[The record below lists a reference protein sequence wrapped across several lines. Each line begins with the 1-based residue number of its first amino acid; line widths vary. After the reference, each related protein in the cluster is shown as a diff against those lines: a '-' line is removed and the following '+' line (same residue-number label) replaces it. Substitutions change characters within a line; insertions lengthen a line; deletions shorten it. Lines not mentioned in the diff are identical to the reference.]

1 MKIILSALQLAL
13 VPLMVAALTM
23 PASAQASKKSNVN
36 KNKTTITKK
45 KPEMPMPTG
54 PAATVYMTK
63 KITPAALEAMYN
75 AVGRKLSGKVAVK
88 LSTGEPGGHNF
99 LSPDLIKD
107 LVHSVNGTIVE
118 CNTAYPGQRATTE
131 KHKQVVIDHGFTAIA
146 PVDIMDEDSSIA
158 LPFSHGAQIREDYVG
173 SHFANYTSF
182 LVLSHF
188 KGHAMGGFGGA
199 LKNISIGI
207 ASAKGKLW
215 IHTAGASM
223 TDFSAA
229 FKTNQNAFLE
239 SMAEAAG
246 AVMNK
251 LGDSVVYINVMNNLS
266 VDCDCDNDPLPPEM
280 KDIGILASTD
290 PVALD
295 KACVDLVYKA
305 NKKES
310 AALRKRIESRNGTL
324 ILQHAEALGLGTQ
337 KYKLVILDK

>member
-1 MKIILSALQLAL
+1 MPL
-13 VPLMVAALTM
+13 VWG
-23 PASAQASKKSNVN
+23 
-36 KNKTTITKK
+36 
-45 KPEMPMPTG
+45 PT
-54 PAATVYMTK
+54 ATVYMTK
-63 KITPAALEAMYN
+63 KINPAALEAIYN

-99 LSPDLIKD
+99 LSPNLIKD
-107 LVHSVNGTIVE
+107 LVHDVNGTIVE

-131 KHKQVVIDHGFTAIA
+131 KHKQVVIDHGFTTIA
-146 PVDIMDEDSSIA
+146 PVDIMDEDSSIV
-158 LPFSHGAQIREDYVG
+158 LPFPHGAQIREDYVG

-207 ASAKGKLW
+207 ASAKGKVW
-215 IHTAGASM
+215 IHTAGASK
-223 TDFSAA
+223 TDFMVAA
-229 FKTNQNAFLE
+229 KTNQNAFLE
-239 SMAEAAG
+239 AMAEAAG

-251 LGDSVVYINVMNNLS
+251 MGENVVYINVMNNLS

-280 KDIGILASTD
+280 NDIGILGSTD

-305 NKKES
+305 NKIES

-324 ILQHAEALGLGTQ
+324 ILQHAEALGLGSQ
-337 KYKLVILDK
+337 QYKLVVLDK